1 MAPAAALVAEGTG
14 KEEGAMRGFLTL
26 LAIIGISL
34 PAAAAAAPAWPTE
47 PVRVVVPYGA
57 GSTTDIVP
65 RVVFEQ
71 LAAQL
76 GQPVVVENRPGAG
89 GTMGSAF
96 VATARPNGYTLLVN
110 STAHT
115 IAPALYSKLSYDPA
129 RDFAAV
135 ISLGTSPNV
144 LVVSPAK
151 GFKTVGDLVA
161 AAKARPDGLTFA
173 SVGVGSATHMS
184 GERFCFSAGVKAV
197 HVPFKGSAEAMTE
210 VIAGRVDFFFG
221 PVGLVL
227 PQIRAGKLAAL
238 VVSGT
243 KRAAALPDVPTT
255 REAGYANAEYPIWF
269 GLFAPARTE
278 PAILDTLHDQTL
290 KALQVPKVLHKL
302 SALGVDPMTMTR
314 ADFGAYIEKQFAIN
328 AALVK
333 AINLQPE

>member
-1 MAPAAALVAEGTG
+1 
-14 KEEGAMRGFLTL
+14 MRGFLTL

-34 PAAAAAAPAWPTE
+34 PAAAAAAPTWPTE

-161 AAKARPDGLTFA
+161 AAKAKPDGLTFA

-197 HVPFKGSAEAMTE
+197 HVPFKGGAEAMTE
-210 VIAGRVDFFFG
+210 VIAGRVDFFLGRSAWCCPRSARANLRRSSSAAPSAQPRFRTCRRHARPGTPTPNIQSGSAYLLRPG
-221 PVGLVL
+221 PSR
-227 PQIRAGKLAAL
+227 QFSTRC
-238 VVSGT
+238 
-243 KRAAALPDVPTT
+243 TT
-255 REAGYANAEYPIWF
+255 RPSKRCKYRRCGTSCP
-269 GLFAPARTE
+269 P
-278 PAILDTLHDQTL
+278 
-290 KALQVPKVLHKL
+290 
-302 SALGVDPMTMTR
+302 SAS
-314 ADFGAYIEKQFAIN
+314 IQ
-328 AALVK
+328 
-333 AINLQPE
+333 